1 MDARQI
7 RRKPRPGEDDIA
19 RPDRLESIAMRR
31 IVVEMGYWLSPMLKD
46 HPLPVLSEWE
56 RTVDLTA
63 LHNRPSWQPTKME
76 QSLSMLERLDA
87 HLPRKTVPATPV
99 LPNQVGTTLC
109 RHDHNANRRA
119 LMSWERMTDA
129 EREAFEARKEER
141 RKQEVLDKAARMR
154 ETEAELREVLTEEE
168 QAARQVKR
176 DRAMAAVRAER
187 ELEAAQAEAEA
198 ERRRQRAEK
207 ERQRKRDSRALNRSL
222 NTKPELTEQE
232 KAEHK
237 AELARQ
243 RKRAQ
248 RERLKASKPVVEK
261 VVAKVVEKVR
271 PAVDLSHSS
280 GISPLELARQVPL
293 HELMTRYLDRKMAIA
308 RNRAARSGKT
318 IDEAAA
324 YAVEVERLD
333 GHLNKNPDFLYDDRA
348 RAIAHDRANTIVERE
363 LRRGSILPEE
373 AAAYRL
379 QLSPFKER
387 KEQLSTMTEAER
399 EAERLAKKRARRA
412 AAKGRA

>member
-1 MDARQI
+1 
-7 RRKPRPGEDDIA
+7 
-19 RPDRLESIAMRR
+19 MRR

-63 LHNRPSWQPTKME
+63 LHNRPAWHPTKLD
-76 QSLSMLERLDA
+76 QGKSVLERLDT
-87 HLPRKTVPATPV
+87 HMPRKSVASMAPPSK
-99 LPNQVGTTLC
+99 QVGTNLC

-119 LMSWERMTDA
+119 LMSYERMTDA
-129 EREAFEARKEER
+129 EREALERRKEEN
-141 RKQEVLDKAARMR
+141 RKQEVAEKQARMKQ
-154 ETEAELREVLTEEE
+154 TEVELREVMTEEE
-168 QAARQVKR
+168 QAERQAKR
-176 DRAMAAVRAER
+176 EKAMAAVRAER
-187 ELEAAQAEAEA
+187 AREAELAEAEA

-207 ERQRKRDSRALNRSL
+207 ERQRKREARALKSAQ
-222 NTKPELTEQE
+222 KAKTEMTEEE

-248 RERLKASKPVVEK
+248 RERVKASKPVVELMAGK
-261 VVAKVVEKVR
+261 ER
-271 PAVDLSHSS
+271 PPVDLSHAS
-280 GISPLELARQVPL
+280 GITALEAARQIPL
-293 HELMTRYLDRKMAIA
+293 HDLMEKYLGRKMSIA
-308 RNRAARSGKT
+308 RNRAARKGET
-318 IDEAAA
+318 INEAAA

-333 GHLNKNPDFLYDDRA
+333 GHINKNPDFLYEDRA
-348 RAIAHDRANTIVERE
+348 RVIAHDRANGIIERE

-379 QLSPFKER
+379 KLSPFGER
-387 KEQLSTMTEAER
+387 REQLALMTEEDR
-399 EAERLAKKRARRA
+399 RQERLAKKRERRA

>member
-63 LHNRPSWQPTKME
+63 LHNRPAWQPTKME
-76 QSLSMLERLDA
+76 QSMSMLERLDA
-87 HLPRKTVPATPV
+87 HLPRKTVPAPL
-99 LPNQVGTTLC
+99 LPNQVGSTNS

-141 RKQEVLDKAARMR
+141 RKQDVLDRQARMR

-168 QAARQVKR
+168 QATRQAKR
-176 DRAMAAVRAER
+176 EKVMAAVRAER
-187 ELEAAQAEAEA
+187 EREAAQAEAEA

-222 NTKPELTEQE
+222 NTKPELTEEE

-237 AELARQ
+237 AKMARE
-243 RKRAQ
+243 RKRSQ
-248 RERLKASKPVVEK
+248 RARIKASKPVVEK
-261 VVAKVVEKVR
+261 VVPKVVEKVR
-271 PAVDLSHSS
+271 PAVDLSHGS

-293 HELMTRYLDRKMAIA
+293 HDLMTRYLDRKMAIA

-318 IDEAAA
+318 IDEAAT

-333 GHLNKNPDFLYDDRA
+333 GHINKNPDFLYDDRA

-379 QLSPFKER
+379 QLSPFRQR

-399 EAERLAKKRARRA
+399 DAERLAKKRARRA
-412 AAKGRA
+412 AAKGKA